1 MCPAS
6 GPKANGFCGGPNS
19 LGSRIGLRV
28 MDPTSG
34 PKANGSC
41 GGPNS
46 HGSGVRIQGSR
57 VLSF

>member
-1 MCPAS
+1 MCLAS
-6 GPKANGFCGGPNS
+6 GPKANGSCGGPNS
-19 LGSRIGLRV
+19 LGSRIGSRV
-28 MDPTSG
+28 MYPMLG
-34 PKANGSC
+34 HKANGSC

>member
-6 GPKANGFCGGPNS
+6 GPKANGSCREPNS
-19 LGSRIGLRV
+19 LGSRIGSRV
-28 MDPTSG
+28 MDPMLG

-46 HGSGVRIQGSR
+46 HGSEVRIQGSR